1 MSKYA
6 IANRATGQVVVEY
19 GTFETLSAAKDFIL
33 YDRMMDYDSFMAG
46 TGMLYMTEAAAGDF
60 SQIDVKPL
68 NSISNPDYDTEPMER
83 WG

>member
-6 IANRATGQVVVEY
+6 IANRTTGQVVVEY
-19 GTFETLSAAKDFIL
+19 GTFETLAAAKDFIL

-60 SQIDVKPL
+60 SERDAKPL
-68 NSISNPDYDTEPMER
+68 HSISNPDYDTEPMER